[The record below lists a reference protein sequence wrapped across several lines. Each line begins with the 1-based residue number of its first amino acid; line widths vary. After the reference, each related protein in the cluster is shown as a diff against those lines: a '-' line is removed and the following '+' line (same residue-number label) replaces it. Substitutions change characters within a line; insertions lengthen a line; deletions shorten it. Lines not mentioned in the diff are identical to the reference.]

1 MNPLFKRTGSIRP
14 GRSVFDL
21 SHEVKLTC
29 DMGQLIPILNEEMVP
44 GDTFKVGNQIVARLQ
59 PLIAPIMHEINVYVH
74 YFFVPYRILWS
85 GWEDFITGGKDGTD
99 TSTLPSST
107 SAASVGSLKDYL
119 GWPVGVTLPAGQ
131 GMNLFPINAYNMIW
145 NEYYRDENLQSE
157 VVLSNATLLIRSWEK
172 DYFTSALPWQQRG
185 TPVALPVTG
194 LTSAEWADDV
204 FESANAYTN
213 PATLE
218 QEAANA
224 TNPQIGIHYAAGG
237 TGLTNAITNTK
248 NAFNDNEVDLS
259 GATTFDVADLRLAF
273 QIQKFME
280 RNARAGVRYT
290 EFLGAHFGVRP
301 RDDRLQRPEYIGGSK
316 SRVIISEVLKT
327 GSTDEESPQGNM
339 AGHGITADQTFCGSY
354 TAQEFGVIMGIMSV
368 MPKPAYSQG
377 CNRQWLR
384 RTRYDYYFPE
394 FANLSEQ
401 AITRQEIYTS
411 AVEAENATIFGY
423 QGRYDEMRYK
433 PNRIAGLMR
442 TDFDFWHLGREFSSA
457 PELNSTFIQ
466 CVPDKR
472 IFAVPTEPG
481 LIMNVGNIIKAIRPL
496 PIMNQPGLIDHN

>member
-1 MNPLFKRTGSIRP
+1 MNPLFKRTGGARP

-29 DMGQLIPILNEEMVP
+29 DMGQLIPILAEEMVP

-74 YFFVPYRILWS
+74 YFFVPFRILWT

-99 TSTLPSST
+99 ASTPPSST
-107 SAASVGSLKDYL
+107 SSASVGGLRDYL
-119 GWPVGVTLPAGQ
+119 GWPTGVTFPAGQ
-131 GMNLFPINAYNMIW
+131 GPNLFPVYAYNMIY
-145 NEYYRDENLQSE
+145 NEYYRDENLIPE
-157 VVLSNATLLIRSWEK
+157 VQYFQTTLLYRAWEK

-194 LTSAEWADDV
+194 LTSAEWDSDDFADAAGFGDR
-204 FESANAYTN
+204 
-213 PATLE
+213 ATLQAE
-218 QEAANA
+218 MNNSTTPKMGVNPFDTEARSNILNFFNA
-224 TNPQIGIHYAAGG
+224 
-237 TGLTNAITNTK
+237 
-248 NAFNDNEVDLS
+248 NEVDLS
-259 GATTFDVADLRLAF
+259 SATTFDVADLRLAF

-290 EFLGAHFGVRP
+290 EFLQAMYGKSP
-301 RDDRLQRPEYIGGSK
+301 RDERLQRPEYIGGSK
-316 SRVIISEVLKT
+316 SRIIVSEVLKT

-339 AGHGITADQTFCGSY
+339 AGHGITADQTYVGSY
-354 TAQEFGVIMGIMSV
+354 TADEFGVIMGIMSI

-384 RTRYDYYFPE
+384 RTRYDYYNPL

-401 AITRQEIYTS
+401 AITRQEIFAS
-411 AVEAENATIFGY
+411 GVEAENATIFGY

-442 TDFDFWHLGREFSSA
+442 TDFDFWHLGREFSAA
-457 PELNSTFIQ
+457 PELNQTFLE
-466 CVPDKR
+466 CKPDKR

-481 LIMNVGNIIKAIRPL
+481 LIVNVGNIIKAIRPM
-496 PIMNQPGLIDHN
+496 PIMGEPGLIDHN